1 MIKYIPDSYIKDILK
16 ESKTI
21 ALVGASSNKERDSY
35 KVMKFLLKN
44 GYEVFPVNP
53 NEQECFILDQKCYPN
68 LNSIKKKIDIV
79 NVFRTRNAVMEV
91 AKDAIRI
98 KARVLWMQLDI
109 IHEEAADLAEAS
121 GMKVVMDRCPKIEL
135 AKPYWTSKTK

>member
-1 MIKYIPDSYIKDILK
+1 MKYIPDSYIKDILK

-53 NEQECFILDQKCYPN
+53 NEQEGFILDQKCYPN

-91 AKDAIRI
+91 AEDAIRI